1 MERAAD
7 LISRGMMLLCI
18 AVFAVMVFSVSYGVV
33 GRYISFIH
41 NPRWTQEL
49 AILCMVWLCFLGAGY
64 AIKEGLHVRMTIIN
78 FLVPEKAGK
87 VLHMLAYVLLL
98 AVNVF
103 WVVYGM
109 QLVIATGTARMAAT
123 GWPLSLTYLSVVIGG
138 ISGSATADTASLG
151 AILIPMMRKQG
162 YDDEFSAAVTM
173 TSSVQGMLIPPSH
186 NMIIYAMAAG
196 GLSVSALFMAG
207 IVPGVLLGVAL
218 MIFSFYLSVKRNYPK
233 GNPFSLRTLIKAVGK
248 SIWGLGTVLI
258 VVVGVVAGVFT
269 ATESAA
275 IACLYA
281 LVVSMLVYRE
291 LSWKQLLNVL
301 KSSIKTLSTV
311 LILIAASGPFGF
323 CITYLKIPAL
333 VVDGLLSLTDSKF
346 VLLLLINLVILLLGM
361 ILGMASIIV
370 IATPIIL
377 PILLSIGVSPIQF
390 GVMLILNCGIGLI
403 TPPVGGVLFIG
414 SGLTGKSIE
423 QLTKH
428 TFPFL
433 IVMLIVLLL
442 ITYIPALSLALP
454 QALGLL

>member
-1 MERAAD
+1 METVAIGILLGVFFLLIFLGGHISYSMMAA
-7 LISRGMMLLCI
+7 S
-18 AVFAVMVFSVSYGVV
+18 AVTILYLGLSPTQVINTLVDGVD
-33 GRYISFIH
+33 GF
-41 NPRWTQEL
+41 TFL
-49 AILCMVWLCFLGAGY
+49 AIPFFILAGDIM
-64 AIKEGLHVRMTIIN
+64 AQGGISDRLI
-78 FLVPEKAGK
+78 
-87 VLHMLAYVLLL
+87 MLADALVGWMRGGL
-98 AVNVF
+98 AMVNIV
-103 WVVYGM
+103 
-109 QLVIATGTARMAAT
+109 A
-123 GWPLSLTYLSVVIGG
+123 SLFFGG

-218 MIFSFYLSVKRNYPK
+218 MVFSFYLSVKRNYPK

-361 ILGMASIIV
+361 ILGMTSIIV